1 MSENTLHR
9 QPDGRDVGIS
19 RQTEI
24 LRLLFRF
31 GWLRTRD
38 LAGATARA
46 APKTK
51 PRSSPSLQPPTFGRA
66 DIRRTQRHLAVL
78 RERRLILATQA
89 PNGSW
94 IYALSEKGARALQGL
109 GLQASTGKDLLRN
122 YHAAFFLHR
131 NIANELAI
139 GAMQQ
144 GFKISTERE
153 IAQGRWL
160 GGADGVMGKKPDVVL
175 RSGNEVWF
183 VEVERSH
190 KNRPD
195 YEHLLKFLWQCW
207 RNVRVGESVAVGGEN
222 QLRQVIFISTA
233 GFAKKLSQDLLSR
246 GWTSEELNVRVRF
259 ETSLYS
265 FRTISF
271 Y

>member
-1 MSENTLHR
+1 MQQQRSR
-9 QPDGRDVGIS
+9 DGREVAMG
-19 RQTEI
+19 RQTDI
-24 LRLLFRF
+24 LRLLYRF
-31 GWLRTRD
+31 GWLRTWD
-38 LAGATARA
+38 MACATAKVAQKA
-46 APKTK
+46 APK
-51 PRSSPSLQPPTFGRA
+51 SGPSLQPPECSRA
-66 DIRRTQRHLAVL
+66 DIRRTQRHLATL

-109 GLQASTGKDLLRN
+109 GLAASTGKDLLRN

-139 GAMQQ
+139 GGLQQ
-144 GFKISTERE
+144 GFKVSTERE

-160 GGADGVMGKKPDVVL
+160 GGAYGIMGKKPDVVL
-175 RSGNEVWF
+175 KSGNDVWF

-190 KNRPD
+190 RNRKD
-195 YEHLLKFLWQCW
+195 YDHLMRFLLQTW
-207 RNVRVGESVAVGGEN
+207 RDTRLGDAVDLDATHR
-222 QLRQVIFISTA
+222 LRQVIFICTA
-233 GFAKKLSQDLLSR
+233 GFEKKLSQDLLAK
-246 GWTSEELNVRVRF
+246 GWSADELRMRVRF

-265 FRTISF
+265 FKAIAF

>member
-1 MSENTLHR
+1 MSENALHR
-9 QPDGRDVGIS
+9 PQDGRVVGLN

-24 LRLLFRF
+24 LRLLYRF
-31 GWLRTRD
+31 GWLRTWD
-38 LAGATARA
+38 LACATGKVAPKA
-46 APKTK
+46 APK
-51 PRSSPSLQPPTFGRA
+51 SGPSLQPPDCSRA
-66 DIRRTQRHLAVL
+66 DIRRTQRHLASL
-78 RERRLILATQA
+78 KERRLILSTQA

-109 GLQASTGKDLLRN
+109 GLEASTGKDLLRN

-139 GAMQQ
+139 GALQQ
-144 GFKISTERE
+144 GFKVSTERE
-153 IAQGRWL
+153 IAQARWF
-160 GGADGVMGKKPDVVL
+160 GGAEGILGKKPDVVL
-175 RSGNEVWF
+175 RAGNEVWF

-190 KNRPD
+190 KNRTD
-195 YEHLLKFLWQCW
+195 YNHLLKFLLQCW
-207 RNVRVGESVAVGGEN
+207 RNVRVGEAVGIAAGY
-222 QLRQVIFISTA
+222 QLRQVVFVCTG
-233 GFAKKLSQDLLSR
+233 GFSKKVSQDLLAN
-246 GWTSEELNVRVRF
+246 GWSPEELKVRIRF